1 MIKPA
6 DRQEE
11 KKTMDL
17 FKLKLKKKQK
27 HCWEE
32 KRKKS

>member
-11 KKTMDL
+11 KKQWIYLNRNLRKTKTL
-17 FKLKLKKKQK
+17 LGGG
-27 HCWEE
+27 EE
-32 KRKKS
+32 K